1 MAEALRT
8 ALMASHTISAM
19 GRLDV
24 VETGRRRRWSEDEK
38 LRIVLESMAG
48 PRLISTTARR
58 HNISRSLLI
67 SWRRAFKLER
77 SSLASPPGFVPA
89 LIAAEPSQSAM
100 KASIGSRSGE
110 GFIEII
116 LPHGRRL
123 KVDADVNADA
133 LSRVL
138 DVLERR

>member
-1 MAEALRT
+1 MD
-8 ALMASHTISAM
+8 SHTISAL

-24 VETGRRRRWSEDEK
+24 VEAGRRRRWSEDEK
-38 LRIVLESMAG
+38 IRIVLESMAG

-58 HNISRSLLI
+58 YNISRSLLI

-77 SSLASPPGFVPA
+77 SSLASPPEFVPA
-89 LIAAEPSQSAM
+89 VIAMEPSQTAT
-100 KASIGSRSGE
+100 KASIASRSGE
-110 GFIEII
+110 GRIEII

-123 KVDADVNADA
+123 KVDAGVDAAA